1 MSLPFDPS
9 ADYYRTL
16 GVSDTAE
23 ADEIKKAYRR
33 LAKQYHPDS
42 TGGDKA
48 KEVRFKEISAA
59 YDVLGDA
66 GKRAQYDAFR
76 AGPPP
81 GGFGGAGFD
90 PSGFG
95 GGFGGIDLGDLFSQV
110 FSGAV
115 PGSGRGPGGG
125 PGGHVNYRVYSSDGQ
140 GPEPDLFGR
149 SGRGRK
155 RRVRRDGAPPR
166 PTRPRPPSSET
177 RVRAADGSRLTQKG
191 NDVHS
196 DVRIG
201 LDQAILGSVVEVPTL
216 TGSASIKIPPGTSSG
231 AKLRLKEKGALAAD
245 GARGDHYVTVQI
257 DVPKTI
263 DEKSKKLLV
272 DFMKR
277 TKRPK

>member
-16 GVSDTAE
+16 GVAEKAE

-48 KEVRFKEISAA
+48 KETRFKEISAA

-81 GGFGGAGFD
+81 GSFGGAGFD
-90 PSGFG
+90 PSGFAG
-95 GGFGGIDLGDLFSQV
+95 GFPGGFGGIDLGDLFSQV

-115 PGSGRGPGGG
+115 PGSSSG
-125 PGGHVNYRVYSSDGQ
+125 PGGHVEYRVYSSDGQ

-149 SGRGRK
+149 SRRGRK
-155 RRVRRDGAPPR
+155 RRTRRDDAPR
-166 PTRPRPPSSET
+166 PTRET

-201 LDQAILGSVVEVPTL
+201 LDQAILGTVVDVPTL
-216 TGSASIKIPPGTSSG
+216 TGSASVKIPPGTSSG
-231 AKLRLKEKGALAAD
+231 AKLRLKQKGPHVGD
-245 GARGDHYVTVQI
+245 GTRGDHYVTVQI

-263 DEKSKKLLV
+263 DEKGKKLLV
-272 DFMKR
+272 EFMKR
-277 TKRPK
+277 TQEGENKRPK

>member
-1 MSLPFDPS
+1 MSLPFDPN

-16 GVSDTAE
+16 GVNEKAE

-59 YDVLGDA
+59 YDVLGDT

-81 GGFGGAGFD
+81 GSFGGAGFD

-95 GGFGGIDLGDLFSQV
+95 ANFGGGFGGLDLGDLFSQV

-115 PGSGRGPGGG
+115 PGSGKG

-140 GPEPDLFGR
+140 GPDPDVFGR
-149 SGRGRK
+149 SRRGRR
-155 RRVRRDGAPPR
+155 RRVPRDDAPPR
-166 PTRPRPPSSET
+166 PTREA

-201 LDQAILGSVVEVPTL
+201 LDQAILGTVVDVPTL
-216 TGSASIKIPPGTSSG
+216 TGSASVKIPPGTSSG
-231 AKLRLKEKGALAAD
+231 AKLRLKEKGARSAD
-245 GARGDHYVTVQI
+245 GTLGDHYVTVQI

-263 DEKSKKLLV
+263 DEKGKKLLV